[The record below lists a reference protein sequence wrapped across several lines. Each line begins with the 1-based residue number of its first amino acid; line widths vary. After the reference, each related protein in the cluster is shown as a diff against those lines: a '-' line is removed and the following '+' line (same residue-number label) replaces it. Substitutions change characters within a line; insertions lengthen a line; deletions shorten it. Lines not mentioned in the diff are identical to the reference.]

1 MGTTLAVAPR
11 NSQKIMKVAIGGDH
25 AGFPLKTELIPLI
38 IEMGH
43 EVIDCGTDSTAPVDY
58 PDFSRAV
65 GELVRDGAVDRG
77 IVVCGSGAGATIAAN
92 KIKGV
97 RASLAH
103 DHYSAHQGVEHDDV
117 NVLTMG
123 SRVIGIA
130 IATEVMRAF
139 LNAEFSGEERH
150 VRRLN
155 KVLEIEAAN

>member
-1 MGTTLAVAPR
+1 
-11 NSQKIMKVAIGGDH
+11 MKVAIGGDH

-43 EVIDCGTDSTAPVDY
+43 EVIDCGTDSTEAVDY
-58 PDFSRAV
+58 PDYSRAV

-92 KIKGV
+92 KINGV
-97 RASLAH
+97 RAALAH

-123 SRVIGIA
+123 SRVIGVA
-130 IATEVMRAF
+130 IATEVTRAF
-139 LNAEFSGEERH
+139 LEAEFSGEERH
-150 VRRLN
+150 LRRLD
-155 KVLEIEAAN
+155 KVMKIEADN

>member
-1 MGTTLAVAPR
+1 M
-11 NSQKIMKVAIGGDH
+11 KIAIGGDH

-38 IEMGH
+38 EELGH
-43 EVIDCGTDSTAPVDY
+43 QVVDCGTNSTEAVDY
-58 PDFSRAV
+58 PDYSRAV
-65 GELVRDGAVDRG
+65 GELVRDGEVDRG

-97 RASLAH
+97 RAALAH

-123 SRVIGIA
+123 SRVIGTA
-130 IATEVMRAF
+130 IATEVVRAF
-139 LNAEFSGEERH
+139 LGAQFSGEERH

-155 KVLEIEAAN
+155 KVMEIEAENLG